1 LNNYKLKT
9 GHSRKTIRRT
19 VKMELDVARSNPT
32 TVNVDIAGRMDSV
45 WRPTTTVKHATPKP
59 MVTRTTQPRRTQ
71 WVEVPIPIDEVR
83 RWQV

>member
-19 VKMELDVARSNPT
+19 IKMELDIARSNLAT
-32 TVNVDIAGRMDSV
+32 MNVDIAGCMDSV
-45 WRPTTTVKHATPKP
+45 WRPTTTVKRAAPKP
-59 MVTRTTQPRRTQ
+59 MVTRTMQPRRTQ

-83 RWQV
+83 